1 MNAHQS
7 LLDIRDLYLDIK
19 TFEGTSNVLNGVNL
33 TLPRGDVMGLVGET
47 GCGKTLTGLSV
58 SRLVATP
65 PGNYPRGEIWFDGQ
79 NVMSLSE
86 SEMLKLRGRRIAM
99 IFQDPATNLNPVF
112 KISEQMVDVALSI
125 AEQSGDESFLG
136 KYLSGGGRR
145 QAARNRALE
154 LLERVGIEDAAQ
166 RIDNYPHE
174 FSGGMRQRVLIAM
187 ALLGQPQLL
196 IADEPTTALD
206 VSVQAQILR
215 LFYRLVK
222 EFHLSVLLITHNLG
236 VVAQLCNQVAVM
248 YAGNIVESG
257 AAQPVFKNPSHPY
270 TRGLLRSIPTP
281 QTKRGELASVPGNIP
296 NLINPPPGCRFEPR
310 CPHAMPVCRT
320 AFPAM
325 TELQTD
331 HRVACYLYPDSS
343 ANPGTAR
350 QGRCNANDRW

>member
-1 MNAHQS
+1 MTTQP

-19 TFEGTSNVLNGVNL
+19 TFDGTSHVLNGVNL
-33 TLPRGDVMGLVGET
+33 TLRRGVVMGLVGET
-47 GCGKTLTGLSV
+47 GCGKTLTGLSI

-79 NVMSLSE
+79 NVMRLPE
-86 SEMLKLRGRRIAM
+86 SEMRKLRGRRIAM

-112 KISEQMVDVALSI
+112 KISEQMIDVALHI
-125 AEQSGDESFLG
+125 VEQSGDTSLLG
-136 KYLSGGGRR
+136 KYASAGGRR
-145 QAARNRALE
+145 QAARTRAIE
-154 LLERVGIEDAAQ
+154 LLEHVGIEDAAR
-166 RIDNYPHE
+166 RIDGYPHE

-215 LFYRLVK
+215 LFYGLVK

-236 VVAQLCNQVAVM
+236 VVAQLCDEVAVM

-257 AAQPVFKNPSHPY
+257 TARRVFKHPSHPY
-270 TRGLLRSIPTP
+270 TQGLLRSIPTP
-281 QTKRGELASVPGNIP
+281 QTMRGELLGVPGNIP
-296 NLINPPPGCRFEPR
+296 NLIHPPPGCRFEPR

-320 AFPAM
+320 AFPA
-325 TELQTD
+325 TTSLETAHQ
-331 HRVACYLYPDSS
+331 VACYLYPKK
-343 ANPGTAR
+343 
-350 QGRCNANDRW
+350 

>member
-1 MNAHQS
+1 MTTQPP
-7 LLDIRDLYLDIK
+7 LLDIRNLYLDIK
-19 TFEGTSNVLNGVNL
+19 TFEGTAHVLNGVNL
-33 TLPRGDVMGLVGET
+33 TLRRGGVMGLVGET

-79 NVMSLSE
+79 NVMASPE

-112 KISEQMVDVALSI
+112 KISEQMIDVALNI
-125 AEQSGDESFLG
+125 AEKSGDESFLG
-136 KYLSGGGRR
+136 KYLSAGGRR
-145 QAARNRALE
+145 NAARARALE
-154 LLERVGIEDAAQ
+154 LLVRVGIEDAAR
-166 RIDNYPHE
+166 RIDGYPHE

-236 VVAQLCNQVAVM
+236 VVAQLCDEVAVM

-257 AAQPVFKNPSHPY
+257 AARRVFKQPSHPY
-270 TRGLLRSIPTP
+270 TQGLLRSIPTP
-281 QTKRGELASVPGNIP
+281 RTARGDLVGVPGNIP
-296 NLINPPPGCRFEPR
+296 NLINPPPGCRFAPR
-310 CPHAMPVCRT
+310 CPKAMPVCDT
-320 AFPAM
+320 TFPAM
-325 TELQTD
+325 TSVESD
-331 HRVACYLYPDSS
+331 HQVACYLYTEKTRR
-343 ANPGTAR
+343 G
-350 QGRCNANDRW
+350 